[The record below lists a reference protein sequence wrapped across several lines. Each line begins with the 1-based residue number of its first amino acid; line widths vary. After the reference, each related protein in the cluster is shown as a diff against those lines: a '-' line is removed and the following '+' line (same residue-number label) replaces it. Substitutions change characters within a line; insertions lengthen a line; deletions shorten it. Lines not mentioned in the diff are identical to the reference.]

1 MADRTGDVMN
11 LDLNLGPGA
20 PPSPV
25 LGPATGPSSGESV
38 NVVGWES
45 PYLREALRQRTRH
58 RWRWRQG
65 QLPLGPHSLRLM
77 VDSDSNGSDPGAGS
91 GADGEDNGG
100 TLLAGEGSVTAE
112 LRSHDVV
119 KTCENNVIPVENGSL
134 AEKEDVEKPNSE
146 EGSFFD
152 CNICFDLAREPIVTC
167 CGHLFCWPCIY
178 QWLHIHSDAKEC
190 PVCKGEVS
198 LKNVT
203 PIYGRGNHI
212 IHEPEEDAGVKVP
225 VRPSARRVESLRQTI
240 QRTASSFPM
249 EEMIRRLGARFEL
262 TRDYFQLPNADGD
275 ADLPTRAAFLNRF
288 MTSRALRR
296 EQNPPIPPD
305 EVVDLMQDRP
315 EILPRRLPPLTYRRG
330 QFHRSGAALSPGG
343 AAAAVAADRFE
354 AFLRRSPPGSSQDL
368 QPPSVDDR
376 DSFSSIT
383 AAIHGES
390 QTMDTAVEID
400 SLVAL
405 STSTSRRRHDP
416 SRTSDLD
423 SGDSRAPRRRRLN

>member
-1 MADRTGDVMN
+1 MADRTEDMMN
-11 LDLNLGPGA
+11 LDLNLGPVA

-25 LGPATGPSSGESV
+25 LGPGTGPSSGESV
-38 NVVGWES
+38 NVDEWDS
-45 PYLREALRQRTRH
+45 PYLREALRQRSRH

-65 QLPLGPHSLRLM
+65 QLPLGPHSLRFM
-77 VDSDSNGSDPGAGS
+77 VDSHGSGGDLGAGS
-91 GADGEDNGG
+91 GVDGEDNGG
-100 TLLAGEGSVTAE
+100 TLQAGEGSVTAE

-119 KTCENNVIPVENGSL
+119 KTCENNMIPIDNGSI

-152 CNICFDLAREPIVTC
+152 CNICFDLAREPVVTC

-212 IHEPEEDAGVKVP
+212 HEVEEDAGIKVP
-225 VRPSARRVESLRQTI
+225 MRPSARRVESLRQTI

-262 TRDYFQLPNADGD
+262 TRDFFHQPNADGD
-275 ADLPTRAAFLNRF
+275 ADLPTRAAILNRY
-288 MTSRALRR
+288 MTNRALRR
-296 EQNPPIPPD
+296 EQNPPTLPE
-305 EVVDLMQDRP
+305 EVVDLTQDRP
-315 EILPRRLPPLTYRRG
+315 EIMNRRLPPLTYRRG
-330 QFHRSGAALSPGG
+330 QFHRSSAGLSPG
-343 AAAAVAADRFE
+343 AASGRMVDAY
-354 AFLRRSPPGSSQDL
+354 LRRSPPGRSQEL

-376 DSFSSIT
+376 DSFSSI
-383 AAIHGES
+383 AASIHGES
-390 QTMDTAVEID
+390 QTVDTAVEID
-400 SLVAL
+400 SLVSL

>member
-1 MADRTGDVMN
+1 MGDRTDDMMN
-11 LDLNLGPGA
+11 LDLNLGPVSPA
-20 PPSPV
+20 SPV
-25 LGPATGPSSGESV
+25 LGAGTGPSSGESV

-45 PYLREALRQRTRH
+45 PYFREAIRQRSRH
-58 RWRWRQG
+58 RWRWRQS

-77 VDSDSNGSDPGAGS
+77 VDSDSNGSDPGV
-91 GADGEDNGG
+91 DEEDNGG

-112 LRSHDVV
+112 LRSHQVV
-119 KTCENNVIPVENGSL
+119 KTCENNVIPVEKDL
-134 AEKEDVEKPNSE
+134 VADKEDIEKPNSE

-152 CNICFDLAREPIVTC
+152 CNICFDLAKEPVVTC

-178 QWLHIHSDAKEC
+178 RWLHIHSDAKEC

-212 IHEPEEDAGVKVP
+212 HEPEEDAGIKVP

-262 TRDYFQLPNADGD
+262 TRDYFQHANANANADGD
-275 ADLPTRAAFLNRF
+275 SDLPTRASILNRF
-288 MTSRALRR
+288 MTTRALRREQR
-296 EQNPPIPPD
+296 EQNPPIPPE
-305 EVVDLMQDRP
+305 EVVDLTQDRP
-315 EILPRRLPPLTYRRG
+315 EIIIPRRLPPLTYRRG
-330 QFHRSGAALSPGG
+330 QLHRSGATLSP
-343 AAAAVAADRFE
+343 AADRYVE
-354 AFLRRSPPGSSQDL
+354 AYFHRSPPGRSQEL

-376 DSFSSIT
+376 DSFSSIA

-400 SLVAL
+400 SLVSL

-416 SRTSDLD
+416 SRTSDMD

>member
-1 MADRTGDVMN
+1 MADRTEDLMN
-11 LDLNLGPGA
+11 LDLNLGPGS

-25 LGPATGPSSGESV
+25 IGPGTGPSSGESV
-38 NVVGWES
+38 NVIGWES
-45 PYLREALRQRTRH
+45 TYVREALRQRSRH

-77 VDSDSNGSDPGAGS
+77 VEPDVNGGDPGVGS
-91 GADGEDNGG
+91 GVDGEDNGG
-100 TLLAGEGSVTAE
+100 TILAGEGSVTAE
-112 LRSHDVV
+112 LRSHEVV
-119 KTCENNVIPVENGSL
+119 KTCENNVIPVENDSV
-134 AEKEDVEKPNSE
+134 AEKDVEKPNSE

-152 CNICFDLAREPIVTC
+152 CNICFDLAKEPVVTC

-178 QWLHIHSDAKEC
+178 RWLQIHSEAKEC

-198 LKNVT
+198 VKNVT

-212 IHEPEEDAGVKVP
+212 HEPEDDLDLGIKIP
-225 VRPSARRVESLRQTI
+225 GRPSARRVESLRQTI

-275 ADLPTRAAFLNRF
+275 AEMPTRASILNRF
-288 MTSRALRR
+288 MTSRALLR
-296 EQNPPIPPD
+296 EQNPPIAPD
-305 EVVDLMQDRP
+305 EVVDLTQDRP

-330 QFHRSGAALSPGG
+330 QYVDAYLH
-343 AAAAVAADRFE
+343 
-354 AFLRRSPPGSSQDL
+354 RSPPRRSQDV
-368 QPPSVDDR
+368 QPPPVDDR
-376 DSFSSIT
+376 DSFSSIA

-400 SLVAL
+400 SLVSI

-416 SRTSDLD
+416 SRTSDMD